1 MPAPTSPH
9 RRSRSHTEE
18 HRLRHPGW
26 RSLADPLRPGRTVVG
41 IATAALVGLAAA
53 IVAAPLAAQTGVTLS
68 GAVVPYDLSGTGVSA
83 AGALRV
89 DVPVRRMLFVQAGS
103 AYFDYETQID
113 ERVGLLIPEVGVV
126 VRPATL
132 PLYAAGGVGYAFGVR
147 GNAGDD
153 PTLWAAVGLQYGVAD
168 GWTVRPEA
176 RIRVV
181 DPWVGSMVELSVGLQ
196 RWLSPA

>member
-1 MPAPTSPH
+1 MAAPTSP
-9 RRSRSHTEE
+9 RRPSRSHTKEV
-18 HRLRHPGW
+18 RLRCPG
-26 RSLADPLRPGRTVVG
+26 RSSLAGTPRPGRRAFG
-41 IATAALVGLAAA
+41 LATAALLG

-83 AGALRV
+83 SGALRV
-89 DVPVRRMLFVQAGS
+89 DVPVRRMLFVQAGA
-103 AYFDYETQID
+103 AYFNYETQAD

-126 VRPATL
+126 VRPSTL
-132 PLYAAGGVGYAFGVR
+132 PLYVAGGLGYAVGVR